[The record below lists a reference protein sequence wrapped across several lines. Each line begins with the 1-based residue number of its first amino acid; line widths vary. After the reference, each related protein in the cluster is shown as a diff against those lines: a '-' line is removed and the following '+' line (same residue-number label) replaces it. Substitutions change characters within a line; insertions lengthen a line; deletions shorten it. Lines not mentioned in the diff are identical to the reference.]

1 MQKVWMITG
10 ASRGIGAAL
19 VHAAVEAGDQV
30 VATARS
36 PSLIADAVF
45 ETPLVA
51 TVPLDVTEEA
61 QAARALERALDRFG
75 RIDVLVNSAGYSHL
89 GAIEECSAAEVEA
102 QFRTNVFGLLNVTR
116 AVLPVMRAQRSGHI
130 FNLSS
135 IAAFDA
141 SAGASSYAASKA
153 AVEVLTESLAKE
165 CAPLGIRVT
174 LVVPGTF
181 TTGFQTGSTS
191 YAARSIDDYDQT
203 AGMLRQA
210 IKSGKFATGSDPAKL
225 AGVIRLLVEAREPPR
240 RFLAGR
246 DALDRF
252 EQTHGRWDADVEA
265 WRPLSAAL
273 APDCKGE

>member
-1 MQKVWMITG
+1 MITG

-30 VATARS
+30 VAALRS
-36 PSLIADAVF
+36 PSQIADAVF
-45 ETPLVA
+45 ESPLVA

-141 SAGASSYAASKA
+141 SPGASSYAASKA

-174 LVVPGTF
+174 LVVPGSF
-181 TTGFQTGSTS
+181 TTEFRTASMTF
-191 YAARSIDDYDQT
+191 AATTIADYDQT
-203 AGMLRQA
+203 AGILRQA
-210 IKSGKFATGSDPAKL
+210 MARGSAAGSDAAKL
-225 AGVIRLLVEAREPPR
+225 ADAIRTLVEADEPPR
-240 RFLAGR
+240 RFLAGQ

-252 EQTHGRWDADVEA
+252 ERTHGRWDADVGA
-265 WRPLSAAL
+265 WRWLSGAL
-273 APDCKGE
+273 APNDKGE